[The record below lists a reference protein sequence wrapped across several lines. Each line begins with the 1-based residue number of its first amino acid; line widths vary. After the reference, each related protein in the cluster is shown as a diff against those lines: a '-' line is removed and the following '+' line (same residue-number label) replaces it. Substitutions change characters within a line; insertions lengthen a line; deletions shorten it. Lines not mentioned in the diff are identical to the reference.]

1 MLLIWVLHILM
12 NKQNICVFARRFI
25 IGQARGEIVITKY
38 YFKSFGYVLVIIAL
52 FSVLAW

>member
-1 MLLIWVLHILM
+1 M